1 MGTDA
6 KTVSFQIMEKP
17 AKVQQLGG
25 TPPPPLFC
33 PSPEAMR
40 MGCRSRPPQVR
51 DRARDGDS
59 GSGELGAE
67 EQGLLFSPEGPGFI
81 SQIDYGFMCGCVCA
95 RARWALLAFS

>member
-1 MGTDA
+1 M
-6 KTVSFQIMEKP
+6 KKS

-25 TPPPPLFC
+25 TPPPFC
-33 PSPEAMR
+33 PSPEAIR
-40 MGCRSRPPQVR
+40 MGCRPCPPQVR
-51 DRARDGDS
+51 DRGRDGDL

-81 SQIDYGFMCGCVCA
+81 SQIDYGFMCGCA